1 MNSFKRYFHK
11 LQGACGGSRMMAMLL
26 VVNAALWALLAGTE
40 GITRLCGVSGNHLEE
55 FTALCSDVRVFATRP
70 WTIATY
76 MVTHFSVLHLL
87 FNMLWLYWFGR
98 ILADTCRDRDVLRIY
113 IFAGLAGGI
122 AYLAASALSSG
133 TPMTFLAGSSAS
145 VLGVMA
151 AAAMRMPSRRIGL
164 FLLGEVKLK
173 WVAAGC
179 VVLTL
184 LGSSGG
190 GIPTQCAHIGGLAA
204 GIVWFPMTRLFLRRD
219 HGESRSSGILHN
231 LRRDRRINAGA
242 AADAMRNVQPDM
254 ERLDEL
260 LDKIRSSGYDSLSRK
275 EKAELNYI
283 SSRIG
288 T

>member
-1 MNSFKRYFHK
+1 MNSLKRYLYK
-11 LQGACGGSRMMAMLL
+11 LQDLCGGSRALAMLL
-26 VVNAALWALLAGTE
+26 IVNVALWALLAGAE
-40 GITRLCGVSGNHLEE
+40 GIMRLSGVSGNHLEE
-55 FTALCSDVRVFATRP
+55 VTTLCSDMRVFVTRP

-98 ILADTCRDRDVLRIY
+98 MLSDTCRDRDVLRIY

-122 AYLAASALSSG
+122 AYLAASAVTSG
-133 TPMTFLAGSSAS
+133 SPMTFLAGSSAS

-151 AAAMRMPSRRIGL
+151 AVAIRMPSRRIGL

-190 GIPTQCAHIGGLAA
+190 GIPTQCAHIGGLAT
-204 GIVWFPMTRLFLRRD
+204 GIAWFPMAGLFLHRN
-219 HGESRSSGILHN
+219 HTESRSSGMRHN

-242 AADAMRNVQPDM
+242 AADAMRNAQPDM
-254 ERLDEL
+254 DRLDEL

-283 SSRIG
+283 SSRIE